1 MINDQILTPE
11 AQDLVREYHAG
22 RRRERRGSWL
32 SALAGAGLAVVIM
45 AGIYSVPVSAADTAT
60 QEKNQA
66 VSSKQ
71 DLASQASQ
79 LSDRTLEQCLFG
91 DDQTK
96 KTLTNSG
103 SCAEAQQLKQA
114 IVSAI
119 PVPAAGSNGQPG
131 ANGQPGSNGTNG
143 RGISSTAIVNGHF
156 QVTYSDGTTEDKGQ
170 IVGQNGAKGD
180 PGRGITGSAISSGH
194 LTLTYSDGTTVDLGQ
209 VVGRDGKDGANGT
222 NGTNGATGVAGRGI
236 SSVGIVNGHLIVNYT
251 DGTATDLGALPPGP
265 PGNNGEPPTGWTQTY
280 SNGKVSTCSRVANFD
295 YSNPQYSCAA
305 PVTPSSSAPPTS

>member
-1 MINDQILTPE
+1 MSNDQTLTPE
-11 AQDLVREYHAG
+11 AQDLVREYYAG
-22 RRRERRGSWL
+22 KRRERRGSWL

-45 AGIYSVPVSAADTAT
+45 AGIYSVPVSVADTAT

-96 KTLTNSG
+96 KTLTDSG

-114 IVSAI
+114 IIAAI
-119 PVPAAGSNGQPG
+119 PVPAAGSTGQPG
-131 ANGQPGSNGTNG
+131 KTGSTGANG
-143 RGISSTAIVNGHF
+143 RGIASTAIVGGRF

-170 IVGQNGAKGD
+170 IVGQNGVKGD
-180 PGRGITGSAISSGH
+180 TGRGITGSSIGNGH
-194 LTLTYSDGTTVDLGQ
+194 LTLTYSDGTSEDLGQ
-209 VVGRDGKDGANGT
+209 VVGRDGKDGVNGV
-222 NGTNGATGVAGRGI
+222 NGTNGANGQDGRGI

-251 DGTATDLGALPPGP
+251 DGSATDLGALPPGP